1 MLLTCTSGQL
11 AWTSTP
17 SDRLDTTY
25 KCLHHTAAIRNWE
38 GGGGTRTFKIQT
50 LKILLETNH
59 RQLSVICILC
69 YNHQGSHYWCCVT
82 PFGIFLKSLNFFHVN
97 WIPKII
103 VNFCYLRIYYY
114 LDIETVSCCLLQ
126 WMTRMAMECSLKMLG
141 QLFQVLM
148 PAKIISKWNL
158 FGIFLCTCKTILHG

>member
-69 YNHQGSHYWCCVT
+69 CNHQGCHYGSCVT
-82 PFGIFLKSLNFFHVN
+82 LFAIFLKSLNFFPIN
-97 WIPKII
+97 WIPKIM
-103 VNFCYLRIYYY
+103 VNFCYLRIYIIIWT
-114 LDIETVSCCLLQ
+114 LKLFPVVCCNGRQ
-126 WMTRMAMECSLKMLG
+126 G
-141 QLFQVLM
+141 
-148 PAKIISKWNL
+148 
-158 FGIFLCTCKTILHG
+158 CTWIKAWKCWANFFRFNAC